1 MKSKE
6 TEGHDSPATKPAV
19 FSRPR
24 RYASMEARLI
34 ANSVLWEGCWLWMG
48 KTSKRR
54 GGRVDGRMTLRIA
67 GRHVSRRAH
76 RVSYQEF
83 RGDIPD
89 GYEIDHACR
98 NTLCINP
105 AHLEA
110 VTPEENI
117 VRRDRGQARL
127 RG

>member
-1 MKSKE
+1 MKSKVIE
-6 TEGHDSPATKPAV
+6 RYDLPATEPAV
-19 FSRPR
+19 FSRR
-24 RYASMEARLI
+24 SQRYPTLEARLI
-34 ANSVLWEGCWLWMG
+34 ANSVLVGECWLWMG
-48 KTSKRR
+48 KRSKRH
-54 GGRVDGRMTLRIA
+54 GGREDGRISIRIE

-89 GYEIDHACR
+89 GHEVDHTCR

-110 VTPEENI
+110 VTPAENI
-117 VRRDRGQARL
+117 VRRDRA
-127 RG
+127 

>member
-19 FSRPR
+19 FSRR
-24 RYASMEARLI
+24 GQRYPTLEARLI

-48 KTSKRR
+48 KRSKRH
-54 GGRVDGRMTLRIA
+54 GGREDGRISIRID

-117 VRRDRGQARL
+117 VRRDRG
-127 RG
+127 